1 MCLAHSTPFY
11 VKLSKKF
18 PMVYIRQL
26 KKYKKYVPKG
36 LIQSK
41 KKSKKWTK
49 HFRNNLTNTM

>member
-41 KKSKKWTK
+41 KKKQKMDKTFQK
-49 HFRNNLTNTM
+49 QLN